1 MTKNTINAKIVADSI
16 DPRGNRITTFVLTYP
31 RIIHAEMM
39 THRVF
44 SRNAASSRAIPFNKM
59 VKSVEEDPF
68 IPIAWQKD
76 HKGMQGTE
84 YFTESEFID
93 IEPEYAEDPNV
104 TNVLAIPHLKSMWLH
119 AKQSAISMS
128 VALNKSKVTKQLCNR
143 LLEPFQWYTCLVTT
157 TELENFYKLRC
168 PQYELFS
175 ENEPLYFKSR
185 KDFNKYVEAVGDEPF
200 TLTEEDWWSISKSG
214 AEIHIQAIAEAMWD
228 AQNESKPNQLEADEW
243 HMPFMGNFDP
253 EKLLE
258 LSGQEPEDFEL
269 VCRKIATARAAR
281 LSYMT
286 FDGEIDYTK
295 DIALHDQLLASGHYS
310 PFEHCA
316 KAMNDEEYV
325 SFIKGEIDTIEI
337 DNPNPGD
344 FVAYNKVWNSDKEA
358 GWCNNFKGFIQYR
371 YLLEGGSHGL

>member
-59 VKSVEEDPF
+59 VESVQNDPF
-68 IPIAWQKD
+68 VPIAWQKD

-84 YFTESEFID
+84 YLVDRKHENAVYEW
-93 IEPEYAEDPNV
+93 
-104 TNVLAIPHLKSMWLH
+104 LK
-119 AKQSAISMS
+119 ARDFAVKQANIMNSDG
-128 VALNKSKVTKQLCNR
+128 VTKQLCNR
-143 LLEPFQWYTCLVTT
+143 LLEPYQWYTCLVTT
-157 TELENFYKLRC
+157 TELENFYKLRA
-168 PQYELFS
+168 PK
-175 ENEPLYFKSR
+175 LYHAADGNTYNSV
-185 KDFNKYVEAVGDEPF
+185 KDWNKVDPEIQWNDIACLHPDN
-200 TLTEEDWWSISKSG
+200 SSQ

-228 AQNESKPNQLEADEW
+228 AQNESKPNQLQPGEW

-253 EKLLE
+253 KKLLE

-316 KAMNDEEYV
+316 KAMNDEEYI

>member
-59 VKSVEEDPF
+59 VKSVLDDPF

-104 TNVLAIPHLKSMWLH
+104 TNVLAIPHLKSIWLH
-119 AKQSAISMS
+119 AKESAISMS
-128 VALNKSKVTKQLCNR
+128 VALNKSKSTKQLCNR
-143 LLEPFQWYTCLVTT
+143 LLEPYQWYTCLVTT

-168 PQYELFS
+168 PQYTNGYDETFR
-175 ENEPLYFKSR
+175 SR
-185 KDFNKYVEAVGDEPF
+185 KDYINGTAEPEMYPTSEVG
-200 TLTEEDWWSISKSG
+200 WWSISKSG
-214 AEIHIQAIAEAMWD
+214 AEIHIQALAEAMWD
-228 AQNESKPNQLEADEW
+228 AQNESKPSLLGDGEW
-243 HMPFMGNFDP
+243 HIPFGDKFSTS
-253 EKLLE
+253 ELRKLEESLNTRDRTR
-258 LSGQEPEDFEL
+258 LAIS
-269 VCRKIATARAAR
+269 IATARCAR

-286 FDGEIDYTK
+286 FDGEINYEK

-316 KAMNDEEYV
+316 RAMSNEEYV
-325 SFIKGEIDTIEI
+325 SFIKGEIDTIET
-337 DNPNPGD
+337 DNTNPGD

>member
-44 SRNAASSRAIPFNKM
+44 SRNAASSRAIPFKTM
-59 VKSVEEDPF
+59 VKSVEGDPF

-84 YFTESEFID
+84 YFTESEFIN

-119 AKQSAISMS
+119 DKQAAISMAM
-128 VALNKSKVTKQLCNR
+128 ALNKSKVTKQLCNR
-143 LLEPFQWYTCLVTT
+143 LLEPYQWYTCLVTT
-157 TELENFYKLRC
+157 TELENFYKLRA
-168 PQYELFS
+168 PK
-175 ENEPLYFKSR
+175 LYHAADGNTYNSV
-185 KDFNKYVEAVGDEPF
+185 KDWNKVDPEIQWNDIACLHPDN
-200 TLTEEDWWSISKSG
+200 SSQ
-214 AEIHIQAIAEAMWD
+214 AEIHIQALAEAMWD
-228 AQNESKPNQLEADEW
+228 SQNESTPKQLKAGEW
-243 HMPFMGNFDP
+243 HIPFGDKIDYALHKWNFLP
-253 EKLLE
+253 NITE
-258 LSGQEPEDFEL
+258 LWGKDMSEYGI
-269 VCRKIATARAAR
+269 KIATARAAR

-286 FDGEIDYTK
+286 FDGEINYEK

-316 KAMNDEEYV
+316 RAMSNEEYV
-325 SFIKGEIDTIEI
+325 SFIKGEIDTIET
-337 DNPNPGD
+337 DNTNPGD

>member
-1 MTKNTINAKIVADSI
+1 
-16 DPRGNRITTFVLTYP
+16 
-31 RIIHAEMM
+31 
-39 THRVF
+39 
-44 SRNAASSRAIPFNKM
+44 
-59 VKSVEEDPF
+59 
-68 IPIAWQKD
+68 
-76 HKGMQGTE
+76 
-84 YFTESEFID
+84 
-93 IEPEYAEDPNV
+93 
-104 TNVLAIPHLKSMWLH
+104 MWLH
-119 AKQSAISMS
+119 DKQAAISMAM
-128 VALNKSKVTKQLCNR
+128 VLNKSKVTKQLCNR

-157 TELENFYKLRC
+157 TELENFYKLRA
-168 PQYELFS
+168 PK
-175 ENEPLYFKSR
+175 LYHAADGNTYNSV
-185 KDFNKYVEAVGDEPF
+185 KDWNKVDPEIQWNDIACLHPDN
-200 TLTEEDWWSISKSG
+200 SSQ

-228 AQNESKPNQLEADEW
+228 QQQDSIPKKLLPGEW

-258 LSGQEPEDFEL
+258 LSGQKPEDFEL

-316 KAMNDEEYV
+316 RAMNDEEYV
-325 SFIKGEIDTIEI
+325 SFIKGEIDTIET
-337 DNPNPGD
+337 DNTNPGD

-371 YLLEGGSHGL
+371 YLLEGGNHGL

>member
-59 VKSVEEDPF
+59 VKSVLDDPF

-119 AKQSAISMS
+119 AKESAISMS
-128 VALNKSKVTKQLCNR
+128 VALNKSKSTKQLCNR
-143 LLEPFQWYTCLVTT
+143 LLEPYQWYTCLVTT

-168 PQYELFS
+168 PQYTNGYDETFR
-175 ENEPLYFKSR
+175 SR
-185 KDFNKYVEAVGDEPF
+185 KDYINGTAEPEMYPTSEVG
-200 TLTEEDWWSISKSG
+200 WWSISKSG
-214 AEIHIQAIAEAMWD
+214 AEIHIQALAEAMWD
-228 AQNESKPNQLEADEW
+228 AKNESIPKSLKAGEYHLPFIDKMNTSGDDADNLWQAIKDNHPRGVYEYFTT
-243 HMPFMGNFDP
+243 PYEVF
-253 EKLLE
+253 
-258 LSGQEPEDFEL
+258 
-269 VCRKIATARAAR
+269 VATARCAR

-286 FDGEIDYTK
+286 FDGDIDYDK
-295 DIALHDQLLASGHYS
+295 DIKLHNQLLESKHAS
-310 PFEHCA
+310 PMEHCA
-316 KAMNDEEYV
+316 LCQNDNLWY
-325 SFIKGEIDTIEI
+325 S
-337 DNPNPGD
+337 
-344 FVAYNKVWNSDKEA
+344 
-358 GWCNNFKGFIQYR
+358 NFKGWKSYR
-371 YLLEGGSHGL
+371 KILENDGTL